1 MALLIIALQYHE
13 YHTLKPENLIL
24 WISLP
29 WCITIFG
36 AIFAAVGT
44 HYATP
49 TSHLPSTDEKS
60 QSLTRAL
67 KNLMKNAW
75 IINAIAV
82 ALPALISLT
91 VAVPTFIANSYFQK
105 ANHLH
110 DRWEDKYSS
119 YTMFTQDMVTEA
131 QIIWFTL
138 LRSTFIAS
146 ATFCLWFF
154 WASFCFVI
162 STLLSLRLMRTIRE
176 ELSRSNMVAPNFVVT
191 QTRMVTSNHALQ
203 NEVDLSEA
211 AKPPPQVHS
220 TPYKAQGRRKLPKGD
235 HSYFAQSTNSFPSQV
250 RTPKDAAFH
259 ELQRSNESQ
268 AGWYDGVEVPM
279 TGQTTEDSFEPNQGH
294 PSDPLVEQSPTNKK
308 LLKKLI
314 PNLVMTAEKAQ
325 NSAVG
330 TMISSRDEQKREL
343 RKASMHIF
351 TQFAIVSP
359 GCAAFGAIALMMG
372 LVLHGSFEQPHNGGT
387 KFEFFGAVALLVV
400 MYVVSFFGW
409 VCAGAIFHRTYEP
422 VFVNYSA
429 TATFSSFGFSGN
441 CDRRTIDLLRTIDS
455 SSSKLQDFI
464 RVGGADPRVRNK
476 IRYPQALVR
485 SMLGNPS
492 KKIER
497 INSKQS
503 SSQSSY
509 EKNSS
514 PHSHFP
520 IKKLSFTQD
529 GQHQPKR
536 AIYRQYSDMELRE
549 SERKYKSIKKKQSD
563 LFDVKPK
570 EGELVNNSVMI
581 IRKEKNTGSPF
592 SGILPRN

>member
-1 MALLIIALQYHE
+1 
-13 YHTLKPENLIL
+13 
-24 WISLP
+24 
-29 WCITIFG
+29 
-36 AIFAAVGT
+36 
-44 HYATP
+44 
-49 TSHLPSTDEKS
+49 
-60 QSLTRAL
+60 
-67 KNLMKNAW
+67 
-75 IINAIAV
+75 
-82 ALPALISLT
+82 
-91 VAVPTFIANSYFQK
+91 
-105 ANHLH
+105 
-110 DRWEDKYSS
+110 
-119 YTMFTQDMVTEA
+119 
-131 QIIWFTL
+131 
-138 LRSTFIAS
+138 
-146 ATFCLWFF
+146 
-154 WASFCFVI
+154 
-162 STLLSLRLMRTIRE
+162 
-176 ELSRSNMVAPNFVVT
+176 MVAPNFVVT
-191 QTRMVTSNHALQ
+191 QTRMVMSNHALQ
-203 NEVDLSEA
+203 NEGDSSEA
-211 AKPPPQVHS
+211 ATPPQQVHS
-220 TPYKAQGRRKLPKGD
+220 TPYKAQGRRKIPKGD
-235 HSYFAQSTNSFPSQV
+235 HSYFAQSTNSFPNQV

-259 ELQRSNESQ
+259 ELQRPNESQ
-268 AGWYDGVEVPM
+268 AGRYDGVEVPM
-279 TGQTTEDSFEPNQGH
+279 TGRNREDSFDPNQGH
-294 PSDPLVEQSPTNKK
+294 PSDPLAEQNPRSPTNKK
-308 LLKKLI
+308 LFKKLI

-429 TATFSSFGFSGN
+429 TATLSSFGFSGN
-441 CDRRTIDLLRTIDS
+441 GDRRTIDLLRTIDS

-497 INSKQS
+497 INSKHS
-503 SSQSSY
+503 SSQSSQ

-514 PHSHFP
+514 LQSHFP
-520 IKKLSFTQD
+520 IKKLSFMQD

-549 SERKYKSIKKKQSD
+549 SERKYRSIKKKQSD
-563 LFDVKPK
+563 LFEVKAK
-570 EGELVNNSVMI
+570 EGEPVNNSVVI
-581 IRKEKNTGSPF
+581 IRKEKIPEARLAEHYPATKDREYF
-592 SGILPRN
+592 